1 MGSESIN
8 RVISTLTPIIPIIL
22 ALAAPAAAQDE
33 SVQRELIRRQQQSDE
48 FTQQLR
54 QSQELLKVP
63 PGDLDARTRLKSQ
76 QLEQRQRLENLDS
89 EQLQRAGKD
98 TPPPFRPQER
108 EQMKQERRPLVD
120 GPPGST
126 RDVKK

>member
-1 MGSESIN
+1 MGSESLYRI
-8 RVISTLTPIIPIIL
+8 ISILTAIIV
-22 ALAAPAAAQDE
+22 ALAAPAAAQDDN
-33 SVQRELIRRQQQSDE
+33 VQRELIKRQQQSDE

-63 PGDLDARTRLKSQ
+63 PGDLDARTRLESK
-76 QLEQRQRLENLDS
+76 QLEQRQRLENLDG

-108 EQMKQERRPLVD
+108 ERMKQERRPLVE
-120 GPPGST
+120 
-126 RDVKK
+126 